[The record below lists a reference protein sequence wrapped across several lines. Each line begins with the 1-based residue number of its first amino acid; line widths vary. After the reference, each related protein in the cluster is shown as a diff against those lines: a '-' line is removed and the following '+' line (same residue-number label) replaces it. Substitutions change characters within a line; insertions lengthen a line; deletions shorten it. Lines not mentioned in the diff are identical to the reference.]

1 MTLDKDIAAALRLH
15 REGRAEEALTCC
27 LPLLAHDLADFR
39 IHFLLGML
47 YRQLDNTPAA
57 VTHFSRACELQPD
70 LASAHYNLGV
80 LYYSAGNLDQ
90 AEAAYRRAT
99 ELTPEDPD
107 IFFNLALTCK
117 NLGRYTEAE
126 RCYQRVLALNPDDSD
141 THYNLGVLLR
151 ETDQPDAAIAAFT
164 TTVTLAPDYLPAHK
178 HLGALHHLLGNTAA
192 ALSCY
197 RTILQHDPENVS
209 ARHMV
214 AALSGET
221 PTASPLAYVQELF
234 DRFAADYETT
244 MTDKLASTVEKQ
256 LRDLLDQYAGG
267 LLFARGLDMG
277 CGTGLSG
284 LSFRDRVEH
293 LSGFDISAG
302 MLDKAQKK
310 GIYDELYLADITT
323 FLGDTVNRF
332 DLFLAA
338 DVFVYLGDLAA
349 IFTLVRD
356 RARPGALFL
365 FSVETAGSDFQLRS
379 SGRFAHGTDYI
390 DRLARQS
397 GFSVV
402 CRQPADLRKE
412 KGEWI
417 TGHLFLLRLGEKS
430 L

>member
-1 MTLDKDIAAALRLH
+1 MTLDEDIAAALRLH

-47 YRQLDNTPAA
+47 YRQLDNIPAA
-57 VTHFSRACELQPD
+57 VTHFNRASELQPD

-90 AEAAYRRAT
+90 AEAAYRRAA
-99 ELTPEDPD
+99 ELAPEDPD

-117 NLGRYTEAE
+117 NLGRYDEAE
-126 RCYQRVLALNPDDSD
+126 RCYQQVLALNPDDSD

-164 TTVTLAPDYLPAHK
+164 RTVTLAPGYLAAYK
-178 HLGALHHLLGNTAA
+178 HLGALHHLLGNTKK
-192 ALSCY
+192 ALVCY
-197 RTILQHDPENVS
+197 RTILQLDPGNES
-209 ARHMV
+209 ARHMI

-221 PTASPLAYVQELF
+221 PTASPLTYVQELF
-234 DRFAADYETT
+234 DRFAAAYETT
-244 MTDKLASTVEKQ
+244 MTDKLASTVEIQ
-256 LRDLLDQYAGG
+256 LRELLDQHVAG

-284 LSFRDRVEH
+284 LAFRDRVKH

-302 MLDKAQKK
+302 MLDKAREK
-310 GIYDELYLADITT
+310 GIYDELYLADIST
-323 FLGDTVNRF
+323 FLGKTTERF

-365 FSVETAGSDFQLRS
+365 FSAETGIDDFQLRS

-397 GFSVV
+397 GFTVA
-402 CRQPADLRKE
+402 CRQPAELRRE

-417 TGHLFLLRLGEKS
+417 TGHLFLLRLGKAA